1 MRLRKRETCSAF
13 DPCDNELITIYC
25 TFLICIFIHYTLHNI
40 IIYLVYIK
48 VVVCIGISLFHS
60 QGFSGGICCLQ
71 TNHWS
76 RQLDWHFIHRLFRIF
91 RIWDRKLAVRLY
103 GNNSKDLKLTLSKC
117 VGIQA
122 VYLTMSAP
130 FVLAPG
136 QYLLFALW
144 CLVNKSLKGFGLD
157 LLCIHFAQKAFE
169 PSHACFAW
177 PFIWRHDLKYQHNWT
192 TSRSQ
197 NTEWIGRYIAN
208 LAKIDTISCQGAF
221 QKRLWGL
228 KYKRSYN
235 CNFV

>member
-25 TFLICIFIHYTLHNI
+25 TFRICIFIHYTLRNI

-48 VVVCIGISLFHS
+48 VVVRIGIALFHS

-71 TNHWS
+71 TNNWS
-76 RQLDWHFIHRLFRIF
+76 RQLDRHFIHHLFRIF

-130 FVLAPG
+130 ILFSSRTILAVCSMLFSETVFEGVWARFVMHTFRAKYIWAIPCLFRMTI
-136 QYLLFALW
+136 YL
-144 CLVNKSLKGFGLD
+144 
-157 LLCIHFAQKAFE
+157 
-169 PSHACFAW
+169 
-177 PFIWRHDLKYQHNWT
+177 T
-192 TSRSQ
+192 TWS
-197 NTEWIGRYIAN
+197 
-208 LAKIDTISCQGAF
+208 
-221 QKRLWGL
+221 
-228 KYKRSYN
+228 
-235 CNFV
+235 